1 MVYDIFIIGGGI
13 NGCGIARDASGRGL
27 KVCLAEMNDLA
38 SGTSSASTKL
48 IHGGLR
54 YLKYFDFKL
63 VKEALKERDVLLKI
77 MPHICWPM
85 RFLIPL
91 QNFKINNFFIRCG
104 LLIYDYIAG
113 YSILPKT
120 ETTNLQ
126 NSSFNAFLK
135 SKFTKAYIYSDCWV
149 EDSRLV
155 VLNAIDAKKRGANIL
170 TRTRVINFEKK
181 GKLWN
186 VITKNN
192 KGEIHEFLCKCIVN
206 AAGPWVDNINNYT
219 KSKNTFST
227 RLVKGS
233 HLVVNKLFDHNYAF
247 FLTGNDGRIIFVIPF
262 QDEYSLIGTTE
273 VVHQNMDQKPM
284 CSDEEKDYLLNFI
297 NNYFDFNLKTEN
309 VISSFSGVRPLY
321 SKNTQKSK
329 NMSSITR
336 DYVLN
341 LEFIE
346 NLPFLTIY
354 GGKLTTF
361 RKLSENVLSR
371 LKDFFPEMGSEWT
384 MKNSLPGG
392 DFLIHEK
399 KELVLKLQKKY
410 PFLDQ
415 ICSNRFINY
424 YGTLSFEILK
434 NVKSKKDLGK
444 NFGHSLTEIEVDWLL
459 KNEFAKSVD
468 DILWRRTKLGLKFN
482 DNEKNKLE
490 NWLKYKI

>member
-1 MVYDIFIIGGGI
+1 M
-13 NGCGIARDASGRGL
+13 
-27 KVCLAEMNDLA
+27 
-38 SGTSSASTKL
+38 
-48 IHGGLR
+48 
-54 YLKYFDFKL
+54 
-63 VKEALKERDVLLKI
+63 
-77 MPHICWPM
+77 
-85 RFLIPL
+85 
-91 QNFKINNFFIRCG
+91 
-104 LLIYDYIAG
+104 
-113 YSILPKT
+113 
-120 ETTNLQ
+120 
-126 NSSFNAFLK
+126 
-135 SKFTKAYIYSDCWV
+135 
-149 EDSRLV
+149 
-155 VLNAIDAKKRGANIL
+155 
-170 TRTRVINFEKK
+170 
-181 GKLWN
+181 
-186 VITKNN
+186 
-192 KGEIHEFLCKCIVN
+192 
-206 AAGPWVDNINNYT
+206 
-219 KSKNTFST
+219 
-227 RLVKGS
+227 
-233 HLVVNKLFDHNYAF
+233 NKLFDHNYAF